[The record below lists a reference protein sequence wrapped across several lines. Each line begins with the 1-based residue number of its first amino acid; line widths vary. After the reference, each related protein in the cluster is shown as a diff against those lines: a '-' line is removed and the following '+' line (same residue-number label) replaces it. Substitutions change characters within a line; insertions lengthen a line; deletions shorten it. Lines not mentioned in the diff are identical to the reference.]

1 MADRTS
7 IERIAKILARANS
20 DNVGEGETALLG
32 AYARMNRDGVTF
44 TDLLSLPERD
54 LYQDALVRLAE
65 HIVKEQGQLSP
76 SQKRTLYAEYLK
88 RIVEKFSPG
97 SGGRGGES
105 SKDQAQRERED
116 AARAYEERRRQE
128 EARRA
133 RSEPPPRQE
142 QQKTEPPP
150 RQEQQKTEPPPK
162 EEQRAEKP
170 NSRQNGYTAKDGIE
184 LPISFDPSRFPFSFS
199 PGAFF
204 SFLFGADSFIG
215 CIYSFPKRAL
225 QLLLMSLLVGGI
237 TSAVIYYGLIL
248 VYGSLESSILASLW
262 RVLFYETTRGF
273 FLCVLISAYV
283 FYERGWYPR
292 GPRHGQ
298 TDAFSI
304 TRELSRLALA
314 ILWRVW
320 GVVAWIG
327 NQSFLLAYKWKC
339 AQVEKG
345 RENIKKAKPQERES
359 EKAENHTPATTKQES
374 TPVAEPTRGVWLLAV
389 AVTFFF
395 VFFATSILLYIL
407 IVANVFLLHLVG
419 EHHAA
424 SMLNNSDK
432 YMESIAW
439 GIGIFSITMTMFAII
454 HFRRAEL
461 KRTR

>member
-116 AARAYEERRRQE
+116 AARAYEARRQEE

-142 QQKTEPPP
+142 QQKA
-150 RQEQQKTEPPPK
+150 EPPPK

-170 NSRQNGYTAKDGIE
+170 YSRQNAYTAKDGIE

-215 CIYSFPKRAL
+215 CIYSFPKRAFE
-225 QLLLMSLLVGGI
+225 LLLMSLLVGGI
-237 TSAVIYYGLIL
+237 TSAVIYYGLLL

-262 RVLFYETTRGF
+262 RVFFYETTRGF

-292 GPRHGQ
+292 GPRKGQ

-327 NQSFLLAYKWKC
+327 NQSFFLAYKWKR

-345 RENIKKAKPQERES
+345 RETLKKAKPQERES
-359 EKAENHTPATTKQES
+359 EKVEPHTTATAKPES
-374 TPVAEPTRGVWLLAV
+374 VPVAEPTWGVWLFAV
-389 AVTFFF
+389 VVTFLFI
-395 VFFATSILLYIL
+395 FFATSILLYVL

-439 GIGIFSITMTMFAII
+439 GIGIFSITMTIFAII